1 MAIIKYTKEFFY
13 IASSI
18 AVLTASA
25 CILLIILFAPF
36 ALTIYLGDVLGY
48 HDVIAMG
55 AAIIIYYVYYIIAR
69 HFNLIKEIK

>member
-1 MAIIKYTKEFFY
+1 MAIIKYAKEFFY
-13 IASSI
+13 IVSSM
-18 AVLTASA
+18 AALTASA

-55 AAIIIYYVYYIIAR
+55 AAITIYYVYYIFAR
-69 HFNLIKEIK
+69 HFKLIERI